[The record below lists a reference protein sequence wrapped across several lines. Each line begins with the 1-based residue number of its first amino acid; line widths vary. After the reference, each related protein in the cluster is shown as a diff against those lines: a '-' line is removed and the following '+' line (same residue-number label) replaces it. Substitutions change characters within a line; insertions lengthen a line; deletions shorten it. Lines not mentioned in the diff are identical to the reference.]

1 MKTVFLFSVLF
12 CILAVRA
19 SGSEPVFLW
28 NVDFPCCGNSVV
40 RDAAEDSSGGFV
52 VVGDVCSGTMGQNA
66 LSVCGID
73 SAGSVIWENT
83 ALNLGSASGYSI
95 EKSGE
100 GFVLCGVCT
109 DSCGGNGLVM
119 KVSESD
125 GSTMWIRSV
134 GYDGDDGLYDLCV
147 GRNNETVA
155 VGYSIDEETQDS
167 DVFAVCVSDS
177 GNVLWIKR
185 FVAAGQQAA
194 YSVVPS
200 TDRDGGF
207 ILTGADNGEVFLM
220 KIDNQGNWLWKT
232 SYPLEGN
239 QIGRSLTPYSN
250 EGYIVAGSTSG
261 ADGYPD
267 VLLVFFDENGSVVR
281 NYTRDTEGPD
291 SACFIQEVSPAG
303 FVVLLNSNSGTG
315 EGYHP
320 YLLRFDP
327 WLSIIWSV
335 KIVDRGAFCYSLLQT
350 SDGGF
355 LVTGKSSSTEE
366 DSEYSSCVVR
376 LSPEDLLNWEDETVP
391 VSPSG
396 Y

>member
-1 MKTVFLFSVLF
+1 MKTVFSFLVLF

-19 SGSEPVFLW
+19 SGSEPMFLW
-28 NVDFPCCGNSVV
+28 DVDFPYCGKSVV
-40 RDAAEDSSGGFV
+40 RDAVENSSGGFV
-52 VVGDVCSGTMGQNA
+52 AVGEVCSGTMEQNA

-73 SAGSVIWENT
+73 SAGSVAWENT
-83 ALNLGSASGYSI
+83 ALNLGSAAGYSI
-95 EKSGE
+95 ERSGE

-109 DSCGGNGLVM
+109 DSCGENALVM
-119 KVSESD
+119 KVD
-125 GSTMWIRSV
+125 GSNGSTTWVRSV
-134 GYDGDDGLYDLCV
+134 GNDGDDGLYNLCV

-155 VGYSIDEETQDS
+155 VGYSIDEETHDS

-177 GNVLWIKR
+177 GTVLWSKR

-207 ILTGADNGEVFLM
+207 VLTGTDNGEVFLM
-220 KIDNQGNWLWKT
+220 KIDNRGNWIWKT
-232 SYPLEGN
+232 NYPLDGN
-239 QIGRSLTPYSN
+239 QIGRSLTAYFD
-250 EGYIVAGSTSG
+250 EGYIVAGSTAG

-281 NYTRDTEGPD
+281 NYTRSTDGPD

-315 EGYHP
+315 EGYRPH
-320 YLLRFDP
+320 LLRFDP

-335 KIVDRGAFCYSLLQT
+335 EIIDRGAFCYSLLQT

-355 LVTGKSSSTEE
+355 LVTGKSSSPED

-376 LSPEDLLNWEDETVP
+376 LSPEDLLNWEEETVP
-391 VSPSG
+391 VSHAG
-396 Y
+396 F